1 MITFY
6 DRERKPIMVLSD
18 FSFNNET
25 IPSIHFSVNISY
37 FFYKVSRE
45 IENYK
50 VYFDDFL
57 NELNLLYEGKIELA
71 KFVPIERE
79 LEIYFRQLD
88 FGHILGTI
96 KVNRF
101 DIDDIMLES
110 TLIIQYKIDQSFL
123 PELIQKFSAVLD
135 NYNLE

>member
-37 FFYKVSRE
+37 FFYRVSRE

-88 FGHILGTI
+88 FGHSLGTI
-96 KVNRF
+96 KLNRF

-110 TLIIQYKIDQSFL
+110 TLSIQYKIDQSFL

>member
-1 MITFY
+1 M
-6 DRERKPIMVLSD
+6 
-18 FSFNNET
+18 
-25 IPSIHFSVNISY
+25 
-37 FFYKVSRE
+37 
-45 IENYK
+45 
-50 VYFDDFL
+50 

>member
-6 DRERKPIMVLSD
+6 DRERKPIIILSD

-25 IPSIHFSVNISY
+25 IPTIHFSVNISY

-79 LEIYFRQLD
+79 LKIYFRQLD

-110 TLIIQYKIDQSFL
+110 TLSIQYKIDQSFL

-135 NYNLE
+135 NYNLK

>member
-25 IPSIHFSVNISY
+25 IPTIHFSVNISY

-88 FGHILGTI
+88 FCHILGTI

-110 TLIIQYKIDQSFL
+110 TLSIQYKIDQSFL

>member
-25 IPSIHFSVNISY
+25 IPTIHFSVNISY

-88 FGHILGTI
+88 FGHILGKI

-110 TLIIQYKIDQSFL
+110 TLSIQYKIDQSFL

>member
-37 FFYKVSRE
+37 FFYRVSRE

-50 VYFDDFL
+50 VYFD
-57 NELNLLYEGKIELA
+57 ELNLLYEGKIELA
-71 KFVPIERE
+71 KFFPIERE

-110 TLIIQYKIDQSFL
+110 TLSIQYKIDQSFL

>member
-25 IPSIHFSVNISY
+25 IPTIHFSVNISY

-57 NELNLLYEGKIELA
+57 NELNLLCEGKIELA
-71 KFVPIERE
+71 KFVLIERE
-79 LEIYFRQLD
+79 LEIYFRQFD

-96 KVNRF
+96 KVNCF

-110 TLIIQYKIDQSFL
+110 TLSI
-123 PELIQKFSAVLD
+123 
-135 NYNLE
+135 